1 MNNEWE
7 KFLLNINATIENNT
21 VKNFGLSI
29 EEEQTAYSNLVLAD
43 LGHYALIEAS
53 GDDVIEFLQGQLTN
67 DIKLVTESSGQL
79 SAYCNPKG
87 RILANFR
94 IFKRQEHYFLRMRSD
109 IVEATLK
116 RLRMFVMRS
125 KVELVDSSDEL
136 VRMGIAGAKATNK
149 LSALFTNL
157 PANTDDSCTENDVTI
172 IKLAGELPRYEVHG
186 PFAEIKDLW
195 QKLQNDAVAIGENS
209 WNLLTIRA
217 GIPEIVSATVEA
229 FVPQMVNLQAINSL
243 SFTKGCY
250 PGQEVV
256 ARMHYLG
263 KLKRRLFIGSVKT
276 DTLPASGQAIM
287 SNDESE
293 QKAGQIVTA
302 SCSKDK
308 GVEFLAVLQIEKAE
322 KDELHI
328 ESNSGS
334 TIQFIDLPYSLEKE
348 DSN

>member
-7 KFLLNINATIENNT
+7 NFLLNINAVIENST

-29 EEEQTAYSNLVLAD
+29 DEEQAAYSNLVLAD

-53 GDDVIEFLQGQLTN
+53 GDDVVEFLQGQLTN
-67 DIKLVTESSGQL
+67 DIKLVTENMGQL

-94 IFKRQEHYFLRMRSD
+94 IFKRQDSYFLRMRSD
-109 IVEATLK
+109 ISEATLK

-125 KVELVDSSDEL
+125 KVELINRSDEL
-136 VRMGIAGAKATNK
+136 SRMGIAGLNATNE
-149 LSALFTNL
+149 LAALFNKL
-157 PANTDDSCTENDVTI
+157 PQNTDESSTENEITI
-172 IKLAGELPRYEVHG
+172 IKLAGTLPRYEVHG
-186 PFAEIKDLW
+186 TVEKVKELW
-195 QKLQNDAVAIGENS
+195 EKLQKNAVTIGENS

-217 GIPEIVSATVEA
+217 AIPEIVSETVEA

-263 KLKRRLFIGSVKT
+263 KLKRRLYIGST
-276 DTLPASGQAIM
+276 ESDSLPISGESIM
-287 SNDESE
+287 TSDENE
-293 QKAGQIVTA
+293 QKIGQIVTA
-302 SCSKDK
+302 SWSKDK
-308 GVEFLAVLQIEKAE
+308 NVEFLAVLQIEKAE
-322 KDELHI
+322 KEVLHI
-328 ESNSGS
+328 GSNTGPLV
-334 TIQFIDLPYSLEKE
+334 QLIDLPYSLEKE
-348 DSN
+348 EKK